1 MRAIGDLAWRIAG
14 TQERFGL
21 TMPNIRRLDSLWQ
34 LPAPLLTAYLETG
47 PAEASHH
54 GPVPAYLTWLKKEA
68 KSIAE
73 GVPRSEQDLFEEQL
87 RRVEGFVRE
96 RAWAGKN
103 LVIFAGSATWEVV
116 PVRVEIENELHWG
129 KPALTQWLWLLSENK
144 PHCVVVVDRTGARFF
159 RYWLGEMAE
168 LAETKFEIDISQ
180 WKKKELGHVVGQDVQ
195 KTRGSQRD
203 TYEHR
208 MDAQY
213 RRLFD
218 ETAGRTKNLC
228 EKEGLAAIFLVGSE
242 RLVEPIRAELPG
254 EFQQRVV
261 LIKEDLARLPPI
273 ELQQHLEPEIG
284 DWGRKR
290 QSALVNALL
299 ADGPGGVVG
308 IDETLA
314 QIQKGTA
321 RTVIVAK
328 DLDADLRQCSR
339 CAWTDRSADPA
350 CAACGG
356 ERRGITLREVLP
368 ELARRSKVDIEV
380 VSGEAGERLKEAGGM
395 AAWLRQPK
403 PAELS
408 RAASR
413 AK

>member
-1 MRAIGDLAWRIAG
+1 MS
-14 TQERFGL
+14 
-21 TMPNIRRLDSLWQ
+21 NIRRFDSLWQ
-34 LPAPLLTAYLETG
+34 LPAPLLTAYLKTG

-54 GPVPAYLTWLKKEA
+54 SPVPAYLTWLKKEA

-73 GVPRSEQDLFEEQL
+73 GVPRSEQGLFEEQF

-96 RAWAGKN
+96 RARTGKG
-103 LVIFAGSATWEVV
+103 LVIFAGPATWEVV
-116 PVRVEIENELHWG
+116 PLRIEVENELHWG
-129 KPALTQWLWLLSENK
+129 RPALTQWLWLLSENK

-168 LAETKFEIDISQ
+168 LAENKFEIDISQ
-180 WKKKELGHVVGQDVQ
+180 WKKKELGHVVGQNVQ

-213 RRLFD
+213 RRLFG
-218 ETAGRTKNLC
+218 ETAGQAKDLC

-242 RLVEPIRAELPG
+242 RLVEPMRAELPG

-261 LIKEDLARLPPI
+261 LIKEDLARLSST
-273 ELQQHLEPEIG
+273 ELQQRLEPEIG
-284 DWGRKR
+284 DWERKR

-299 ADGPGGVVG
+299 SDGLGGVVG

-314 QIQKGTA
+314 QIQKGTT

-328 DLDADLRQCSR
+328 DLDADLRQCSK
-339 CAWTDRSADPA
+339 CGWTDRSSDPA

-356 ERRGITLREVLP
+356 ERRGIRLREALP
-368 ELARRSKVDIEV
+368 ELARRSKADVEA
-380 VSGEAGERLKEAGGM
+380 VSGEAEERLKEAGGM

-408 RAASR
+408 RDASR
-413 AK
+413 AQ